1 MHYREVKFGM
11 LIFYTATDGLDAGRA
26 RCRGRVPTGESALA
40 YSLLLYE
47 LEQRHGVRELP
58 ELGVTPGGKPYFP
71 SRPDWH
77 FSLSHTCGLVLAAVS
92 DRPVGADAQVKD
104 GRAER
109 LTGKLMSPGERAE
122 FDFYELWCL
131 RESVYKLH
139 GCGDLRTMRFS
150 RRGGAV
156 LAPEPGIYCRSWS
169 LPGHALAAAD
179 FDGLL
184 PEAPVEV
191 PPDKICT

>member
-26 RCRGRVPTGESALA
+26 RCPRPRPDGRERPGLFPAA
-40 YSLLLYE
+40 
-47 LEQRHGVRELP
+47 VRVGAAARRARAP
-58 ELGVTPGGKPYFP
+58 ELDVTAGGKPYFP

-77 FSLSHTCGLVLAAVS
+77 FSLSHTRGLVLVAVS

-131 RESVYKLH
+131 RESVYKLR

-156 LAPEPGIYCRSWS
+156 LAPEPGYT
-169 LPGHALAAAD
+169 AAA
-179 FDGLL
+179 GRCLAT
-184 PEAPVEV
+184 PW
-191 PPDKICT
+191 PPQTLTGSCPRPR